1 MPWLGSLAFAQ
12 PLLLAAL
19 VALPAIWLLL
29 RVIPPSP
36 RKRYFPPIRLLLG
49 IPDEEKTS
57 ARMPWWLLALRTLI
71 AALLILAMSGPVLQ
85 PVPGAGR
92 PGPLLL
98 VVDDGFGAAPGWP
111 RMLDAVERV
120 LISARREDRP
130 VLLLRTAG
138 SEAGLQLL
146 ATTAADAQAELER
159 RGPAGW
165 PVDREAALATLAG
178 LQDLPAAV
186 WWFSDG
192 IAPGPEGQAAAVT
205 LAERLRALAPVR
217 LVLPEQGDAPL
228 LLRPGDPTAPGLAFS
243 VERAAAT
250 GQERPLRVLALAG
263 KGEVLAHVDAPIAG
277 DGRSASG
284 VLQLPIDLRNQ
295 VERLE
300 IEGRRG
306 AGEVVLVDERWR
318 RRSVGIVAPPDEGT
332 DQPLLAE
339 TWYIER
345 ALGPYA
351 EVRRGAVA
359 GLIEGEPAAIV
370 LPDAATLTDQDR
382 AALAG
387 WIRSGGVLVRFAG
400 PRLAAGDDPL
410 VPVPLRTGDRQ
421 LGGALTWE
429 KPLKLA
435 PFPTDGPFAGLAVP
449 DDVTVRRQVLARPGP
464 ELTDAILAALADGTP
479 LVTGARRDD
488 GWLVL
493 VHSTADP
500 SWSDLPLSG
509 LFVDMLRRLTALG
522 RGDEQRAS
530 GNLRLLS
537 LLTGPGLLA
546 APPPG
551 MEAVPAA
558 GFGEIRATAATP
570 PGFWSPVELQP
581 GDTEIP
587 RQALDVSQNLPP
599 LEAVDGPLLGVPEI
613 RVGPSSETELGPW
626 LLAAAFLL
634 ALLDLVATM
643 MLRGLLPWRRPGQV
657 AVAGTA
663 AVLALLCLALPGAP
677 ARAQESAPGDD
688 ARAMEATEVTR
699 LAWVRTGIAKVDEL
713 SAAGLEG
720 LSLVLRDRTSVE
732 PEEPLPVDVE
742 SDDLALYPLLYWPV
756 PPEHPD
762 LSEAAVRKVGDYL
775 RQGGMIL
782 FDTADAQRTMADEAG
797 PGADR
802 LAAIFAELDLPPL
815 SPVDAGHALGKSFYL
830 LPNFPGRF
838 AARTLWVDNPR
849 SQVNDGVSTII
860 VGASDFAGAW
870 AVDRYGTAL
879 LPVTPGGE
887 EQREMARR
895 VGVNVVMYALTG
907 NYKTDQV
914 HVPALLERLGQ

>member
-1 MPWLGSLAFAQ
+1 LSWLGPLAFAQ

-19 VALPAIWLLL
+19 VVLPAIWLLL

-36 RKRYFPPIRLLLG
+36 RRRFFPPIRLLLG
-49 IPDEEKTS
+49 LKEEEKTS
-57 ARMPWWLLALRTLI
+57 ARMPWWLLALRMAI

-85 PVPGAGR
+85 PIPGAGR
-92 PGPLLL
+92 EGPLLL
-98 VVDDGFGAAPGWP
+98 VVDDGFAAAPGWP
-111 RMLDAVERV
+111 RMVDAVERV
-120 LISARREDRP
+120 LVAARREDRP

-138 SEAGLQLL
+138 TERGVELV
-146 ATTAADAQAELER
+146 ATTAPDAGADLER
-159 RGPAGW
+159 RGPASW
-165 PVDREAALATLAG
+165 TVDRTAALQALAD
-178 LQDLPAAV
+178 LQEPPAAI

-192 IAPGPEGQAAAVT
+192 TVAGPQAQAAA
-205 LAERLRALAPVR
+205 LALSQRLRALAPVR
-217 LVLPEQGDAPL
+217 MVLPEPGDQPL
-228 LLRPGDPTAPGLAFS
+228 LLRHGDPDDRGLSFS
-243 VERAAAT
+243 VERAAVT
-250 GQERPLRVLALAG
+250 GADQRVRVLALAAR
-263 KGEVLAHVDAPIAG
+263 GEVVAHADAMIPA
-277 DGRSASG
+277 DGRSATGS
-284 VLQLPIDLRNQ
+284 LQMPIDLRNQ

-300 IEGRRG
+300 VEGRRG
-306 AGEVVLVDERWR
+306 AGEVALVDERWR

-351 EVRRGAVA
+351 EVRRGDVA
-359 GLIEGEPAAIV
+359 GLIDGSPAAIV

-382 AALAG
+382 AALNG
-387 WIRSGGVLVRFAG
+387 WIRRGGVLVRFAG

-410 VPVPLRTGDRQ
+410 VPVPLRAGDRQ

-429 KPLKLA
+429 QPLKLA
-435 PFPTDGPFAGLAVP
+435 PFPADGPFAGLHVP

-464 ELTDAILAALADGTP
+464 ELTSSIMAALTDGTP

-488 GWLVL
+488 GWLIL
-493 VHSTADP
+493 IHSTADP
-500 SWSDLPLSG
+500 AWTDLPLSG
-509 LFVDMLRRLTALG
+509 LYVDMLRRLTALG
-522 RGDEQRAS
+522 RGDERSAAGS
-530 GNLRLLS
+530 FRPLS
-537 LLTGPGLLA
+537 VLTGAGILA

-551 MEAVPAA
+551 IETLAA
-558 GFGEIRATAATP
+558 AAFAGVHASAATP
-570 PGFWSPVELQP
+570 PGFWSPVDLQA
-581 GDTEIP
+581 GDAEIP
-587 RQALDVSQNLPP
+587 RRALDVAQNLPP
-599 LEAVDGPLLGVPEI
+599 LEAVDGSALGIPEV

-634 ALLDLVATM
+634 GLVDLVLTM
-643 MLRGLLPWRRPGQV
+643 ILRGLLPLRPFGR
-657 AVAGTA
+657 AAAGTA
-663 AVLALLCLALPGAP
+663 AVLLALTALAGAGGITP
-677 ARAQESAPGDD
+677 ALAQAGDE
-688 ARAMEATEVTR
+688 RAMEATETTR
-699 LAWVRTGIAKVDEL
+699 LAWVRTGIQEVDDI

-732 PEEPLPVDVE
+732 PEQPLPVDVE
-742 SDDLALYPLLYWPV
+742 TDDLALYPLLYWPV

-762 LSEAAVRKVGDYL
+762 LSETAIRKVGDYL

-782 FDTADAQRTMADEAG
+782 FDTGDAARTMSDESG
-797 PGADR
+797 PGAAR
-802 LAAIFAELDLPPL
+802 LAELFAELDLPAL
-815 SPVDAGHALGKSFYL
+815 TPVDANHALGKSFYL
-830 LPNFPGRF
+830 LPDFPGRF
-838 AARTLWVDNPR
+838 AARTLWVDTPR

-870 AVDRYGTAL
+870 AVDRYGAAL